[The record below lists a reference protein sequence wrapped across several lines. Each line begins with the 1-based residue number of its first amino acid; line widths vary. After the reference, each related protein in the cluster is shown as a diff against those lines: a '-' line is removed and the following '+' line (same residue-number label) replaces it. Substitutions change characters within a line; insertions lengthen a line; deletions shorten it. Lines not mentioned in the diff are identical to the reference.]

1 MDIIASFLGDWSA
14 SVNTASIAFRLLLS
28 LILAAVIGCERS
40 SKRHSA
46 GLRTFMLVSM
56 AATSVMMIDQ
66 SLLPDSVHLP
76 AAAVIVSVA
85 SLATRSL
92 FTTSRN
98 QIKGLTTAAA
108 LWSVSI
114 MGLCTGAGF
123 YTLSFL
129 TFCGILICLSIFP
142 SIEKFL
148 KDRSN
153 HFEVH
158 LELTESLY
166 LKNFV
171 TTIRKLGLEIDDIE
185 FNPAYLHSGLSVY
198 SVSITINSG
207 LLKQYKTHEE
217 IIEAL
222 KSLDY
227 INHIEEIQ

>member
-158 LELTESLY
+158 LELNSAKSLP
-166 LKNFV
+166 LFAA
-171 TTIRKLGLEIDDIE
+171 TIRKLGMKIDDIE
-185 FNPAYLHSGLSVY
+185 YNPAYKGSGVSVY
-198 SVSITINSG
+198 SVSFTISNEE
-207 LLKQYKTHEE
+207 LKKYKSHQE
-217 IIEAL
+217 IIDAL
-222 KSLDY
+222 GTLDY
-227 INHIEEIQ
+227 IVHIEEI